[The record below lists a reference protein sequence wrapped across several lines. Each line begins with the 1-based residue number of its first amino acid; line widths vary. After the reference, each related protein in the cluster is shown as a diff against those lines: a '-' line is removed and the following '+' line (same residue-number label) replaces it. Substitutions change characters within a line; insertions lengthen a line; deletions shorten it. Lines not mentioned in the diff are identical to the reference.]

1 MKKSNNKK
9 KLFII
14 SPTRD
19 DHRAEL
25 TSWCLYTQSFLCVCV
40 YVCVCVCVCVKK
52 RIRDTINTHKIH
64 SSLPLPQEE
73 GKF

>member
-40 YVCVCVCVCVKK
+40 YVCVCVCVCVC
-52 RIRDTINTHKIH
+52 
-64 SSLPLPQEE
+64 EE
-73 GKF
+73 KN